1 LLVWFTNH
9 LEVKPFEMG
18 GQVVKDKH
26 GDEKL
31 ELTSAR
37 RTWDPLWLQGRDA
50 KHTHPR
56 YAYRS

>member
-1 LLVWFTNH
+1 LVWFTNH

-31 ELTSAR
+31 GSKLINFCA
-37 RTWDPLWLQGRDA
+37 DNHL
-50 KHTHPR
+50 
-56 YAYRS
+56 